1 MGSEKQYIELY
12 EQARQMIHQ
21 HSCEVM
27 NAQRDAAFERFK
39 KNGFP
44 SRKVERY
51 KYTDMQALFEPD
63 YGLNLNRLEI
73 PVNPYDA
80 FRCDVPNLSTS
91 LYFVVN
97 DGFYDRGKEQEVKGE
112 RIPQAP
118 LPKGVVVGSLKEH
131 ATTLYNQLAGKDG
144 DAVTDLNTMLAQDGL
159 FVYVPKGVVVDRAI
173 QVINILRSDVDL
185 MVNRRVMIVV
195 EEGAEV
201 KFLFCDHAADDRRFL
216 ATQVIEAFV
225 GENAKLDLYCL
236 EETHNK
242 NTRVSNVYIEQQANS
257 RVNHNVITLHN
268 GVTRNKL
275 NLDLVGEGAECS
287 CNGCVIADKKQHV
300 DNNTLITHHV
310 SHCTSNELYKY
321 VLDDESTGAFAG
333 RVLVKKDAQ
342 KTVSQMTNQNLTATK
357 QARMYTQPMLE
368 IYADDVKCAHGST
381 VGQLNDAALFYMQQ
395 RGISRKE
402 ARLLLQNAFI
412 NEVIDHME
420 LEPLRDR
427 LHYLVEK
434 RFRGELNK
442 CEGCK
447 LCK

>member
-1 MGSEKQYIELY
+1 MISEERKVKAEKQYIELY
-12 EQARQMIHQ
+12 EQCRKMIFE
-21 HSCEVM
+21 HSSEVM
-27 NAQRDAAFERFK
+27 NAERDAAFKRFAS
-39 KNGFP
+39 NGFP

-51 KYTDMQALFEPD
+51 KYTDMQALFAPD

-97 DGFYDRGKEQEVKGE
+97 DGFYTKVQAKGHLPEGVK
-112 RIPQAP
+112 
-118 LPKGVVVGSLKEH
+118 LGSLKEL
-131 ATTLYNQLAGKDG
+131 ATTEYYNQLAAKDE

-159 FVYVPKGVVVDRAI
+159 YVYVPKNVVVDRAI

-185 MVNRRVMIVV
+185 MVNRRVLIIV

-201 KFLFCDHAADDRRFL
+201 KFLFFDHAADDRCFL
-216 ATQVIEAFV
+216 ATQVIEAYV

-242 NTRVSNVYIEQQANS
+242 NTRVSNVYIQQQANS

-275 NLDLVGEGAECS
+275 NLDMVGEGAECS

-395 RGISRKE
+395 RGISKKE